1 MVIINTRTYFQPEGH
16 SELEL
21 PMRRKRKLW
30 DPSAP
35 EEIYI
40 CKYFWYFWYFS
51 MFFFLFFSIFKIS
64 RHLKRLMFANILN
77 ISDIFQYFL
86 KCIILSDCVGRICFQ
101 WKNLGQF
108 LFIVILILTSLSSSS
123 LLLYFVV
130 VSWWWSWLS
139 SLWRWWW
146 WTWLSPLSSL
156 LLSPMSWCQICE
168 GLEHSRKRTFHN
180 FHSQYVLT
188 PFPNPPFHRF
198 EKLDGI
204 FKKLRNCNFHFGCQ
218 RMM

>member
-1 MVIINTRTYFQPEGH
+1 MHHPFRLCGEDMLSVKEFRAIFIHRHSHFNIIIIVVIV
-16 SELEL
+16 
-21 PMRRKRKLW
+21 
-30 DPSAP
+30 A
-35 EEIYI
+35 
-40 CKYFWYFWYFS
+40 
-51 MFFFLFFSIFKIS
+51 
-64 RHLKRLMFANILN
+64 
-77 ISDIFQYFL
+77 
-86 KCIILSDCVGRICFQ
+86 
-101 WKNLGQF
+101 
-108 LFIVILILTSLSSSS
+108 
-123 LLLYFVV
+123 VV

-218 RMM
+218 RMMLDSIWRAVVFELDGAGGLPADFWGR